1 MGLDSALCVDF
12 VDEKVSLV
20 VHIETIE
27 KVFHCEANTI
37 EHLFAF

>member
-1 MGLDSALCVDF
+1 MCLDSALCVDF
-12 VDEKVSLV
+12 VDEKVGLV

-27 KVFHCEANTI
+27 KVFHCEADAV